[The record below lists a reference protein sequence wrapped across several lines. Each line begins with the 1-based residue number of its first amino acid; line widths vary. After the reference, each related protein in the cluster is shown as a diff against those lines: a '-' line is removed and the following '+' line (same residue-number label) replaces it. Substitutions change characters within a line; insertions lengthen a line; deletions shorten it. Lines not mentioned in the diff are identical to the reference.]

1 MSDSYY
7 GVLAENSQSAY
18 PIRSRAS
25 GEIMA
30 SEESWLEQ
38 LLEGY
43 PVVVE
48 MRVAWGEMDALRHV
62 NNVVYFRYFENVRV
76 AYFEKMEFWDFMHRT
91 GIGPIL
97 ASTKCRF
104 MAPLTYPDRVFA
116 GSRIAELG
124 KDRFIMQDA
133 LVSERLQK
141 IVAKGESVLVSY
153 NYRQNRK
160 VPLPEEMRRS
170 IAALEGSVKAPGSG
184 CHSQGRRNE
193 TC

>member
-1 MSDSYY
+1 MA
-7 GVLAENSQSAY
+7 LEE
-18 PIRSRAS
+18 RS
-25 GEIMA
+25 I
-30 SEESWLEQ
+30 EQ
-38 LLEGY
+38 LLEAY

-48 MRVAWGEMDALRHV
+48 IRVAWGEMDALRHV

-76 AYFEKMEFWDFMHRT
+76 AYLEKMKFWELMHRT

-116 GSRIAELG
+116 ATRTAELG
-124 KDRFIMQDA
+124 KDRFIMHDC

-153 NYRQNRK
+153 DYRENRK
-160 VPLPEEMRRS
+160 VPLPEELRRG
-170 IAALEGSVKAPGSG
+170 IAELESSVKAPVSG
-184 CHSQGRRNE
+184 APPL
-193 TC
+193 

>member
-18 PIRSRAS
+18 PIRSLAS

-153 NYRQNRK
+153 NYRENRK

-170 IAALEGSVKAPGSG
+170 IAALEGSVKPPARG
-184 CHSQGRRNE
+184 CHSQGRRDE